1 MAEQPYERYPETC
14 VRLLKWI
21 HTFADTHETNRLP
34 SEENIAAQL
43 GVSRVKIR
51 DVLSQLEAA
60 GYVTRKR
67 GVGTLINRY
76 VLAEAARLD
85 IDSSYVDIVASYGY
99 KPRSTLRKLK
109 LLSPASPILAEKL
122 QLTPEEGVYLFEKVV
137 YADEHPVIVVEDYLP
152 AALYDQSNCDLSLM
166 DTNIYFFLQSMCDEL
181 LQTATVHI
189 DACLPFGR
197 LAEIMELPTDFPL
210 VTLHSLFYT
219 QTSTPI
225 LYSEEYYNTKLL
237 PFSFQKRIL
246 TGKFKREQPPQALF

>member
-1 MAEQPYERYPETC
+1 MRAQPYERYPATC

-21 HTFADTHETNRLP
+21 RAFAETNTSDRLP
-34 SEENIAAQL
+34 SEENIAGQL

-85 IDSSYVDIVASYGY
+85 IDSTYVDIVASCGY
-99 KPRSTLRKLK
+99 TPRATLRKLK

-122 QLTPEEGVYLFEKVV
+122 RIDPADGVYLFEKVV
-137 YADEHPVIVVEDYLP
+137 YADERPVIVVEDYIP
-152 AALYDQSNCDLSLM
+152 APLYDQSNCDLALM

-181 LQTATVHI
+181 LQTATVHL
-189 DACLPFGR
+189 DACPPGIWPR
-197 LAEIMELPTDFPL
+197 AWMSRRISPL
-210 VTLHSLFYT
+210 SRSAPC
-219 QTSTPI
+219 STPNPLRRSYTPRSTI
-225 LYSEEYYNTKLL
+225 TQNSSHF
-237 PFSFQKRIL
+237 PFKNAF
-246 TGKFKREQPPQALF
+246 

>member
-1 MAEQPYERYPETC
+1 MRAQPYERYPATC

-21 HTFADTHETNRLP
+21 RAFAETNTSDRLP
-34 SEENIAAQL
+34 SEENIAGQL

-99 KPRSTLRKLK
+99 TPRATLRKLK

-122 QLTPEEGVYLFEKVV
+122 RIDPADGVYLFEKVV
-137 YADEHPVIVVEDYLP
+137 YADERPVIVVEDYIP
-152 AALYDQSNCDLSLM
+152 APLYDQSNCDLALM

-181 LQTATVHI
+181 LQTATVHL
-189 DACLPFGR
+189 DACLPTGY
-197 LAEIMELPTDFPL
+197 LAQSMDVPEDFPL
-210 VTLHSLFYT
+210 VTLRSLFYT
-219 QTSTPI
+219 QSSTPI
-225 LYSEEYYNTKLL
+225 LYSEEYYNTKLI

-246 TGKFKREQPPQALF
+246 TGKFNREQPPIELL